1 MMATKELSQDVGVR
15 QACAAL
21 GVARATFYRQ
31 HDGHAQSKPEPPGQ
45 MRSPRALSNQ
55 ERDAV
60 RRLLNSERFQDRALR
75 EVYAA
80 ELDAGRY
87 HCSVRTMYR
96 ILEADESSRE
106 RRKQL
111 SHPQYKKPQ
120 LLATRPNQVWSWDI
134 TKLLGPQKW
143 TYYYLYVILDIF
155 SRYVVGW
162 MLAHRESAD
171 LARRLI
177 LETVLKQQVVAE
189 QLTIHSDRGPSMTS
203 QGVAQLLASLGVTKS
218 HSRPQV
224 SNDNPFSES
233 QFKTMKY
240 WPEFPDRFDG
250 FEHAHGFCR
259 RFLPWYNDEH
269 YHSGIGLVT
278 PAMLHYGAAER
289 VRDERQQTLSA
300 AYNRHPERFVQGLPA
315 PPALPTAVWIN
326 PPSRD
331 NVVSVVHETAVV
343 AAQEKR
349 LPEAHCPQ
357 KPEALFAHPWSGYPS
372 LSCVPAE
379 LNSVSAD
386 GCENTPAAAPLQH
399 TLDTLAMPEK
409 ILGVWGPAPREQE
422 IIPHS
427 EQLLH

>member
-1 MMATKELSQDVGVR
+1 MSAAKELSQDVGVW

-31 HDGHAQSKPEPPGQ
+31 RAGHTTPQVEPP
-45 MRSPRALSNQ
+45 RNTPAPRALSSA

-60 RRLLNSERFQDRALR
+60 RTLLSSERYQDQAPR

-96 ILEADESSRE
+96 ILQADQSSRE
-106 RRKQL
+106 RRNQL
-111 SHPQYKKPQ
+111 RHPQYRQPE
-120 LLATRPNQVWSWDI
+120 LLATGPNQVWSWDI

-177 LETVLKQQVVAE
+177 RETVIKQGVVAD

-218 HSRPQV
+218 HSRPHV

-233 QFKTMKY
+233 QFKTLKY
-240 WPEFPDRFDG
+240 CPDFPDRFASY
-250 FEHAHGFCR
+250 EHAHGFCG
-259 RFLPWYNDEH
+259 RFFPWYNDQH

-278 PAMLHYGAAER
+278 PAMLHHGLAGR
-289 VRDERQQTLSA
+289 VREERQRTLHLAYA
-300 AYNRHPERFVQGLPA
+300 AHPERFVKGLPM
-315 PPALPTAVWIN
+315 PPELPTAVWIN
-326 PPSRD
+326 PPT
-331 NVVSVVHETAVV
+331 H
-343 AAQEKR
+343 EKR
-349 LPEAHCPQ
+349 LLETPGLQ
-357 KPEALFAHPWSGYPS
+357 KPEARLAHPWSGYPS
-372 LSCVPAE
+372 LGCVPAE
-379 LNSVSAD
+379 PNSVSPYER
-386 GCENTPAAAPLQH
+386 ENIAAAVPLQH
-399 TLDTLAMPEK
+399 PLDTLAMPEK
-409 ILGVWGPAPREQE
+409 IPGVWGPAPREKNT
-422 IIPHS
+422 IPLS
-427 EQLLH
+427 DPTLH